1 MCLRKNTENEIF
13 VFKYKI
19 MKNSEEQKR
28 SRNNWGK
35 VFKCGPSKICGQPLK
50 NFTWS
55 ILEYFAPIIDD
66 KLNFKRHVKNLSK
79 KAS

>member
-35 VFKCGPSKICGQPLK
+35 VFKCGPSKICG
-50 NFTWS
+50 
-55 ILEYFAPIIDD
+55 
-66 KLNFKRHVKNLSK
+66 
-79 KAS
+79 